1 MDSPELEIVITPQGK
16 IEIEVKGVQGPGCK
30 DLTRALE
37 NALGEVD
44 ARELK
49 PEYYASTTSSTNA
62 NDGDYQ
68 YQQY

>member
-1 MDSPELEIVITPQGK
+1 MNSPELEIVITPQGK

-30 DLTRALE
+30 ELTRALE
-37 NALGEVD
+37 DALGEVD

-49 PEYYASTTSSTNA
+49 PEYYSSVHVS
-62 NDGDYQ
+62 DGEQQ

>member
-1 MDSPELEIVITPQGK
+1 MNSPELEIVITPQGK

-49 PEYYASTTSSTNA
+49 PEYYTNIS
-62 NDGDYQ
+62 DGNYQ
-68 YQQY
+68 HQQY

>member
-1 MDSPELEIVITPQGK
+1 MNSPELEIVITPQGK

-44 ARELK
+44 ERELK
-49 PEYYASTTSSTNA
+49 AEYYASNSAS
-62 NDGDYQ
+62 DGDYQ

>member
-1 MDSPELEIVITPQGK
+1 MNSPELEIVITPQGK

-49 PEYYASTTSSTNA
+49 PEYYATTRT

>member
-1 MDSPELEIVITPQGK
+1 MNSPELEIVITPQGK

-37 NALGEVD
+37 DALGEVD
-44 ARELK
+44 ERELK
-49 PEYYASTTSSTNA
+49 PEYYASTTQQG
-62 NDGDYQ
+62 GDYQ